1 MSMNK
6 YFYMAAIA
14 AAAVAGAPNRA
25 AAQVKLV
32 AYWDF
37 EKIEADGVSLKSV
50 VGGHEGLISGSAIL
64 TEAGGGRPGGGK
76 GFDVGV
82 ANPGWLQVENGD
94 APNEASAEDQMSV
107 VLWQKN
113 YSNINSSSFWGHSDS
128 AGGARG
134 FQFHIPWSDGT
145 IYFDTQGCCGAN
157 TRLNKGGSG
166 FDAWHHYAFIK
177 DGDTK
182 RIYIDGEL
190 FAEQSGYDPLTADYS
205 KYTVGGADN
214 ASPPDAIIDDFAI
227 FRGAL
232 SEDNVK
238 AIAAGSRPDTFLK
251 DTDGDGLPD
260 DWETKYGFNP
270 NSSADKNADP
280 DKDGCDNVCEYAA
293 GTDPNDTFPPS
304 IVSAN
309 TTASF
314 DTVVL
319 TFSEKLDPTVA
330 ANTAHYSFS
339 PSLAVTA
346 AAVKGGTVTLTTAK
360 QAAGQTYVLTV
371 NNVTD
376 LSKNKVATD
385 SKVTVYSYVL
395 QSTGVLKFSAWSG
408 ITGAAVQD
416 LYNDARFPAEPEVV
430 AGALSFNSRTVYADD
445 SHENY
450 GGMIEGVYTAP
461 ESGDFDFFLR
471 SDDGSE
477 LLISTDDKP
486 ENLGVVA
493 FELGCCDGFKEPTAV
508 DQTETTASPITLV
521 KGKKYFIRAVYKE
534 GGGGDYVQ
542 VAMRKTTD
550 GTPASL
556 LTPLAAKDFSVAG
569 GVPVNPQG
577 AFLAISPAVGAKG
590 VLPNTK
596 IQIQHF
602 DGLTALT
609 SANTSLKFND
619 VTVPAVVTKEGNVL
633 SVSYDPGVLLAS
645 GSVNSVSFTYLDAG
659 GNPASLDY
667 TFTVSLHSGQT
678 KDKVGSYPGLILNKA
693 EYTADAGGHT
703 GKAGD
708 YAINLTMAGGPVV
721 SMDSKFLA
729 AANAA
734 TEKDEFSVAF
744 WQKKLDIADSSAFT
758 LHSVGSGNNRGFHS
772 HTPWSNQH
780 IYFDTVGCCDGSTQ
794 RIEAGIDTFAG
805 YEPADAGYWT
815 NSWHLFVFTK
825 KADQKNV
832 YIDGQLF
839 LNGSSSNPLPK
850 DHIAFY
856 MGSGAGGAELSH
868 AIIDDFSV
876 YGKELTEANALAL
889 FNGTLPTAL
898 PAATGLLAYWDY
910 NDYTGG
916 VVTAPTLSIS
926 GVVNGKITLTFDGT
940 LQSAD
945 TVGGAY
951 SPVVG
956 TSPLTVDVNSAA
968 KFYRAVK

>member
-1 MSMNK
+1 MNK

-37 EKIEADGVSLKSV
+37 EKLEADGASLKSLI
-50 VGGHEGLISGSAIL
+50 GGHQGTISGSAIL
-64 TEAGGGRPGGGK
+64 TDAGGGRPNGGK
-76 GFDVGV
+76 GFDVGR
-82 ANPGWLQVENGD
+82 ANPGWLQVDNGD
-94 APNEASAEDQMSV
+94 APNEAAAEDKMSV

-113 YSNINSSSFWGHSDS
+113 YSNVDSSSFWGHSDS
-128 AGGARG
+128 AGSGNRG
-134 FQFHIPWSDGT
+134 FQFHIPWSNGR

-157 TRLNKGGSG
+157 TRLDKAGSD
-166 FDAWHHYAFIK
+166 FENWHHYAFIK

-182 RIYIDGEL
+182 RIYVDGEL
-190 FAEQSGYDPLTADYS
+190 FAEQSGYDPLSADYS
-205 KYTVGGADN
+205 RYTVGGADN
-214 ASPPDAIIDDFAI
+214 SSPPDAIIDDFAI
-227 FRGAL
+227 FRGVL
-232 SEDNVK
+232 SQDNVK
-238 AIAAGSRPDTFLK
+238 SLAAGGRPDTFQK
-251 DTDGDGLPD
+251 DTDSDGLPD

-270 NSSADKNADP
+270 NSAADKNADP
-280 DKDGCDNVCEYAA
+280 DKDGCDNLCEYAA
-293 GTDPNDTFPPS
+293 GTDPNDTTPPTL
-304 IVSAN
+304 VSGS
-309 TTASF
+309 TTATF
-314 DTVVL
+314 DTVTL
-319 TFSEKLDPTVA
+319 TFSEKLDATTAGTVA
-330 ANTAHYSFS
+330 NYSFS
-339 PSLAVTA
+339 PALAVTA
-346 AAVKGGTVTLTTAK
+346 ASVKAGTVTLTTAK
-360 QAAGQTYVLTV
+360 QTAGQTYVITV

-376 LSKNKVATD
+376 LSKNKVPTD
-385 SKVTVYSYVL
+385 SKLTVYSYVL
-395 QSTGVLKFSAWSG
+395 KSTGVLKFSAWSG
-408 ITGAAVQD
+408 IAGNAVQD

-430 AGALSFNSRTVYADD
+430 AGALAFNSRTVYADD
-445 SHENY
+445 SHEAY
-450 GGMIEGVYTAP
+450 GAVIEGVYTAP

-477 LLISTDDKP
+477 LLISTDEKP

-493 FELGCCDGFKEPTAV
+493 FESGCCDAFKEPGAG
-508 DQTETTASPITLV
+508 DETTATPIPLV
-521 KGKKYFIRAVYKE
+521 QGKKYYIRAVYKE

-542 VAMRKTTD
+542 VAMRKTTA

-556 LTPLAAKDFSVAG
+556 LTPMSAKDFSVAG

-577 AFLAISPAVGAKG
+577 VFLGITPAIGAKG

-596 IQIQHF
+596 ITIQHY

-609 SANTSLKFND
+609 SANTSLKFNGQ
-619 VTVPAVVTKEGNVL
+619 AVAASITKEGNVL
-633 SVSYDPGVLLAS
+633 SVSYDPGALLPS
-645 GSVNSVSFTYLDAG
+645 GSVNTVSLSYLDAG
-659 GNPASLDY
+659 GNPTSLDY
-667 TFTVSLHSGQT
+667 SFTVALHSGQT
-678 KDKVGSYPGLILNKA
+678 KDKVAGYPGLILNKA

-805 YEPADAGYWT
+805 YQPPDAGFWT

-825 KADQKNV
+825 KADQKNI

-856 MGSGAGGAELSH
+856 MGSGAGGGELSH

-898 PAATGLLAYWDY
+898 PAATGLIAYWDY
-910 NDYTGG
+910 NDSTPS
-916 VVTAPTLSIS
+916 VVTAPKLSIS
-926 GVVNGKITLTFDGT
+926 AVVNGKITLTFEGT

-951 SPVVG
+951 SAVAG
-956 TSPLTVDVNSAA
+956 ASPLTVDVNSAA

>member
-37 EKIEADGVSLKSV
+37 EKLEADGLSLKSV
-50 VGGHEGLISGSAIL
+50 IGGHQGAISGSAIL
-64 TEAGGGRPGGGK
+64 TDAGGGRPNGGK
-76 GFDVGV
+76 GFDVGR

-94 APNEASAEDQMSV
+94 APNEAAAEDKMSV

-113 YSNINSSSFWGHSDS
+113 YSNVDSSSFWGHSDS
-128 AGGARG
+128 AAGARG
-134 FQFHIPWSDGT
+134 FQFHIPWSNGR
-145 IYFDTQGCCGAN
+145 IYFDTQGCCGGN
-157 TRLNKGGSG
+157 TRLDKAGADFEN
-166 FDAWHHYAFIK
+166 WHHYAFIK

-182 RIYIDGEL
+182 RIYVDGEL
-190 FAEQSGYDPLTADYS
+190 FAEQSGFDPLTADYS

-238 AIAAGSRPDTFLK
+238 ALAGGGRPDTFQK
-251 DTDGDGLPD
+251 DTDSDGLPD

-270 NSSADKNADP
+270 NSAADKNADP
-280 DKDGCDNVCEYAA
+280 DKDGCDNLCEYAA
-293 GTDPNDTFPPS
+293 GTDPNDTTPPTL
-304 IVSAN
+304 VSGS
-309 TTASF
+309 TTATF
-314 DTVVL
+314 DTVTL
-319 TFSEKLDPTVA
+319 NFSEKLDATTAGTA
-330 ANTAHYSFS
+330 ANYSFS
-339 PSLAVTA
+339 PALAVTA
-346 AAVKGGTVTLTTAK
+346 ATVKAGTVTLTTAK
-360 QAAGQTYVLTV
+360 QAAGQTYVVTV

-385 SKVTVYSYVL
+385 SKITVYSYVMK
-395 QSTGVLKFSAWSG
+395 STGVLKFSAWSG
-408 ITGAAVQD
+408 ITGNAVQD

-430 AGALSFNSRTVYADD
+430 AGALAFNSRTVYADD
-445 SHENY
+445 SHEAY
-450 GGMIEGVYTAP
+450 GGVIEGVYTAP
-461 ESGDFDFFLR
+461 EGGDFDFFLR

-493 FELGCCDGFKEPTAV
+493 FESGCCEPGAG
-508 DQTETTASPITLV
+508 DETTATPVTLV
-521 KGKKYFIRAVYKE
+521 KGKKYLLRAVYKE

-556 LTPLAAKDFSVAG
+556 LTPMSAKDFSVAG

-577 AFLAISPAVGAKG
+577 AFLGITPAVGAKG

-596 IQIQHF
+596 ISIQHY
-602 DGLTALT
+602 DGITALT
-609 SANTSLKFND
+609 DANTSLKFNGQ
-619 VTVPAVVTKEGNVL
+619 AVSAVITKEGNVL

-645 GSVNSVSFTYLDAG
+645 GSVNTVSMSYLDAG
-659 GNPASLDY
+659 GNPTSLDY
-667 TFTVSLHSGQT
+667 SFTVALHSGQT

-780 IYFDTVGCCDGSTQ
+780 IYFDTVGCCDASTQ
-794 RIEAGIDTFAG
+794 RIEAGIDTFPG
-805 YEPADAGYWT
+805 YEPADGGFWT

-825 KADQKNV
+825 KADQKNIYV
-832 YIDGQLF
+832 DGQLF

-910 NDYTGG
+910 NDYTPS
-916 VVTAPTLSIS
+916 VVTAPKLSIS
-926 GVVNGKITLTFDGT
+926 AVVDGKITLTFDGT

-945 TVGGAY
+945 TAGGAY
-951 SPVVG
+951 SAVVG
-956 TSPLTVDVNSAA
+956 ASPLTVDVNSAA